1 MVSESYMAEFIWR
14 LWLARASEYVVELF
28 RSVFISKN
36 EYSRPTTM
44 LHVVPHVRSVVF
56 ANSWSQNR
64 IWLGSS
70 IHSGLLV
77 P

>member
-1 MVSESYMAEFIWR
+1 MAEFIWR
-14 LWLARASEYVVELF
+14 LWLTRASEFVVELL

-36 EYSRPTTM
+36 VYSGPTTM
-44 LHVVPHVRSVVF
+44 LHVVQRVRSVVF
-56 ANSWSQNR
+56 ANSWSQNL
-64 IWLGSS
+64 WLGSS